1 MIDEATLALLTL
13 MVLSHLALQ
22 HHCFTARRSLPG
34 IVATVEERLS
44 SLVNTADQRTSAVAR
59 SVDDGVDQLEELAQN
74 IGGTAEEQGQ
84 AFGSPIASLLTGLL
98 MPKTPVPVDYG
109 SSAAQ
114 ERTIREGDG
123 PASSLTPED
132 EPHDG
137 A

>member
-1 MIDEATLALLTL
+1 MIDEATLVLLTL

-34 IVATVEERLS
+34 IVATVEDRFRDL
-44 SLVNTADQRTSAVAR
+44 LKTADDRTSSVAR
-59 SVDDGVDQLEELAQN
+59 SVDDGVDLLEELASN
-74 IGGTAEEQGQ
+74 LGGAAEDQSQ

-98 MPKTPVPVDYG
+98 MPKTPLPVDYG
-109 SSAAQ
+109 STQ
-114 ERTIREGDG
+114 QVRPIQEGDD
-123 PASSLTPED
+123 PASSLTTED

>member
-1 MIDEATLALLTL
+1 MIDEATLVLLTL

-34 IVATVEERLS
+34 IVATVEDRFRDL
-44 SLVNTADQRTSAVAR
+44 LKTADDRTSSVAR
-59 SVDDGVDQLEELAQN
+59 SVDDGVDLLEELASN
-74 IGGTAEEQGQ
+74 LGGAAEDQSQ

-98 MPKTPVPVDYG
+98 MPKTPLPADYG
-109 SSAAQ
+109 ASEVRPIYQ
-114 ERTIREGDG
+114 EHD
-123 PASSLTPED
+123 PASSLTTED

>member
-1 MIDEATLALLTL
+1 MLAEATVVLLTL

-59 SVDDGVDQLEELAQN
+59 SVDDGVDLLEELAAN
-74 IGGTAEEQGQ
+74 LGGAAEDQGQ

-98 MPKTPVPVDYG
+98 MPKTPLPVDYG
-109 SSAAQ
+109 STTE
-114 ERTIREGDG
+114 ERKIREGDDSTS
-123 PASSLTPED
+123 PLAPED

>member
-1 MIDEATLALLTL
+1 MLAEATVVLLTL

-34 IVATVEERLS
+34 VVATVEDRFRDL
-44 SLVNTADQRTSAVAR
+44 LKTADDRTSAVAR
-59 SVDDGVDQLEELAQN
+59 SVDDGVDLLEELAQN

-98 MPKTPVPVDYG
+98 MPKTPLPVDYG
-109 SSAAQ
+109 STTE
-114 ERTIREGDG
+114 ERKIREGDDSTS
-123 PASSLTPED
+123 PLAPED